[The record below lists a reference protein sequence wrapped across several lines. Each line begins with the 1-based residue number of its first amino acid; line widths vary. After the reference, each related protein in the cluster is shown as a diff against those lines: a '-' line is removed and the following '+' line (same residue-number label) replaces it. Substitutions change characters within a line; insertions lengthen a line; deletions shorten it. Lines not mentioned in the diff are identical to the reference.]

1 MRSLVSTKPS
11 PSFRWESEIRA
22 SGFDCIAG
30 VDEVGRGALAG
41 PVVAA
46 AVILPPTLP
55 DSVLSLI
62 NDSKAL
68 SNTQRQRAFTA
79 IKRVAYSVGIGSC
92 DAAEVDRFGISTA
105 TKSAMRRAIAD
116 SSTEPDFVLVDAVR
130 DIGISMPYLP
140 IVKGD
145 AQSLS
150 IAAASIVAK
159 VTRDEILATRCESKF
174 PEYGFAQHKGYGTAR
189 HLEALRRYGPSP
201 LHRKTFR
208 PVADMLV
215 KRNSDKS
222 QEQAL
227 SSGRYSKP
235 YSLPSGTGRTGE
247 IVAARRLTELGYRIL
262 RRNQRTRYGEID
274 IIALQDGQLVFLE
287 VKTRRIR
294 RRSGGKFMDSLPVE
308 SMTPRKARRV
318 SQCAEAYLALSGY
331 NHRADWR
338 MDFVGVDLGVNG
350 NPVQVQVIQN
360 IEVE

>member
-1 MRSLVSTKPS
+1 ML
-11 PSFRWESEIRA
+11 
-22 SGFDCIAG
+22 GFDRVAG

-46 AVILPPTLP
+46 AVILPATLP
-55 DSVLSLI
+55 DSVVALI

-68 SNTQRQRAFTA
+68 SSAQRKQAFDA
-79 IKRVAYSVGIGSC
+79 IMSVARSVGVGSC
-92 DAAEVDRFGISTA
+92 DAAEVDRLGISAA

-116 SSTEPDFVLVDAVR
+116 GPTSPDYVLVDAVR
-130 DIGISMPYLP
+130 DIGIDLPYLP

-159 VTRDEILATRCESKF
+159 VTRDGIMAARCETEF
-174 PEYGFAQHKGYGTAR
+174 PQYGFAQHKGYGTAR

-201 LHRKTFR
+201 LHRRTFR
-208 PVADMLV
+208 PVADMVV
-215 KRNSDKS
+215 KPDPPISR
-222 QEQAL
+222 EQAA

-262 RRNQRTRYGEID
+262 RRNQRTRHGEID

-294 RRSGGKFMDSLPVE
+294 PRDRAKFMDCLPVE

-318 SQCAEAYLALSGY
+318 SQCAESYLAIEGY
-331 NHRADWR
+331 DQYANWR
-338 MDFVGVDLGVNG
+338 LDFVGVDLAANGHPVN
-350 NPVQVQVIQN
+350 VQVIQN
-360 IEVE
+360 IEVD